1 MVQVTACFPKE
12 HAFPAH
18 GQHPAPPPAPT
29 SSGDG
34 HAAPRTLW
42 MLGVH
47 ILGPDWVGQEAWS
60 TEDAG
65 FGILRLSG
73 SREAQP
79 ATRRWVTPYRT
90 SGGSGEG
97 VTTSPLPSISRLCPL
112 GCFPLPPLLS
122 PSVPGTDSLPR
133 SISPLRVGRLLS

>member
-1 MVQVTACFPKE
+1 
-12 HAFPAH
+12 
-18 GQHPAPPPAPT
+18 
-29 SSGDG
+29 
-34 HAAPRTLW
+34 
-42 MLGVH
+42 MLSVH

-65 FGILRLSG
+65 FGILCLSG

-97 VTTSPLPSISRLCPL
+97 VTTSSLPSISPLCPL
-112 GCFPLPPLLS
+112 ECFSLPPLPS